1 MEDGITEDSE
11 EHECEVHIAPP
22 RLHFSKKCGEGP
34 QWTNGQCVIAV
45 PSCPKLCRKFDIP
58 HCRALLEQRG
68 FNIPA
73 QDFDRPLQVAL
84 DSPSVRRYLLF
95 SSSVFQFVF
104 ALVLYLVVWC
114 GLYSTFHLYIRLN
127 LDGFGILCAS
137 VTLASIFITSAILLI
152 VNHSYKQIN
161 INTDVRLVQ
170 VNERLWKYRLLV
182 GLDES
187 ECLCMGTL
195 RLYFLFWDLSPCLT
209 RLTSSL
215 EQMKLAGT
223 DLQKRLKRSMS
234 HLHLPITVSSHD
246 IGHGGTDEER
256 SEETRPLLTENE
268 GRGRNTANSQRESAF
283 TKSYSLVPDQTL
295 SSQTIAYRLLMT
307 YSATYVKLSAS
318 QWLPTSPT
326 SSLHALNSDRPHCTT
341 APVCLC
347 QYIQKN
353 VLY

>member
-1 MEDGITEDSE
+1 MEDGITAASDAQ
-11 EHECEVHIAPP
+11 ECEVHIAPP
-22 RLHFSKKCGEGP
+22 RLHFSKKCGEAP

-84 DSPSVRRYLLF
+84 GSSSVRRYLLF

-104 ALVLYLVVWC
+104 AL
-114 GLYSTFHLYIRLN
+114 
-127 LDGFGILCAS
+127 
-137 VTLASIFITSAILLI
+137 
-152 VNHSYKQIN
+152 IN

-182 GLDES
+182 GLDDSES
-187 ECLCMGTL
+187 LCMGTL

-209 RLTSSL
+209 RLTGSL
-215 EQMKLAGT
+215 EQMKLMGG

-246 IGHGGTDEER
+246 IAHGDPDEER
-256 SEETRPLLTENE
+256 SEETRPLLAENE
-268 GRGRNTANSQRESAF
+268 GRGRNTANSQREAAF

-295 SSQTIAYRLLMT
+295 SSQITAYRLLMT

-318 QWLPTSPT
+318 QRLPNSPA
-326 SSLHALNSDRPHCTT
+326 SSLHALNSDRPHCTM

-347 QYIQKN
+347 QYIKKN